1 MTSVQFSS
9 VTQSCP
15 TLQPHEL
22 QHARPACPSPTPRV
36 HSNSRPLSQWCHP
49 AISSSVVPFSSCPQ
63 SLPASESFPMRQ
75 LFIWLKSLL
84 IYSLNPPFSPQL
96 LACWISYSHD
106 PVDCL
111 LMVLFNFFLDACV
124 SPNPAIRP
132 IGLNTLRFTDA
143 CVCWGGGCLPEYLL
157 GGAAQLLMYMM
168 PCNHLWLVSW
178 LRCCHSDSSIIKFPI
193 KLSPSEVV
201 GPQPWLRI
209 WSHLGTFTVNSEV
222 LTYLVWSAAY
232 TVRLFFFFLVFIW
245 LRWVLVAAIGIFAV
259 AWGI

>member
-36 HSNSRPLSQWCHP
+36 HSNSCPSSWWCHP

-75 LFIWLKSLL
+75 LFTWLKSLL

-96 LACWISYSHD
+96 LACWISYIHD

-111 LMVLFNFFLDACV
+111 LLVLFNFFLDSCV

-132 IGLNTLRFTDA
+132 IGPNTLRFTDA
-143 CVCWGGGCLPEYLL
+143 FVCWGGGCLPEYLL
-157 GGAAQLLMYMM
+157 GSAAQL
-168 PCNHLWLVSW
+168 HVHDAS
-178 LRCCHSDSSIIKFPI
+178 
-193 KLSPSEVV
+193 
-201 GPQPWLRI
+201 
-209 WSHLGTFTVNSEV
+209 
-222 LTYLVWSAAY
+222 
-232 TVRLFFFFLVFIW
+232 
-245 LRWVLVAAIGIFAV
+245 
-259 AWGI
+259 